1 MQLFKI
7 GKELGLTRKEIK
19 SVLFFEKRYPL
30 VLAIVLII
38 VLTVFAFFFWN
49 VALSLYIQSTEPVY
63 PRGTLYSSISPKDF
77 KDKK

>member
-1 MQLFKI
+1 MI
-7 GKELGLTRKEIK
+7 
-19 SVLFFEKRYPL
+19 
-30 VLAIVLII
+30 LAIMLII
-38 VLTVFAFFFWN
+38 ILTIFAFFFWN